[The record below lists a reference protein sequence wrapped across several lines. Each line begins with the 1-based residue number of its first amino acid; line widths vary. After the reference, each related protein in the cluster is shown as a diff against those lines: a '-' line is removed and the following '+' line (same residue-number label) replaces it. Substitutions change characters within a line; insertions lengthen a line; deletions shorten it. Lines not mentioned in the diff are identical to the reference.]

1 MKVLILSLTVG
12 AGHNVVAGVIAEDL
26 EKKGHSTKIIK
37 MCDDFKFQNW
47 LITKANFRA
56 AKYFPK
62 TYKKVYDSYRGKDVF
77 YKDSFFEKFDPKLV
91 DEINEFEPDVILST
105 HVMGQVFALIY
116 KNKFKKQPTLYF
128 IATDYELPPQ
138 VLKQND
144 YVIVADNYFVDM
156 FMKKGYTE
164 EQILPFGIPIN
175 PKFATSHNSSE
186 VKAEFNLKNNVFT
199 IMLMNG
205 GAGIGNIAKIF
216 KHLVKTQDDIQVIVI
231 NGKNK
236 KSYDLVNKLSKKT
249 SKHIVNIGFTKEV
262 DKLMEVSDVL
272 ITKTGCITV
281 NEALSKNLPICTV
294 KKMQEPEYSNMKFLH
309 DRDAIIIANNNKDI
323 YKAIKAA
330 DLPKIKENML
340 FIYKPNTLNDI
351 TNHIINCNKN

>member
-1 MKVLILSLTVG
+1 
-12 AGHNVVAGVIAEDL
+12 
-26 EKKGHSTKIIK
+26 
-37 MCDDFKFQNW
+37 
-47 LITKANFRA
+47 
-56 AKYFPK
+56 
-62 TYKKVYDSYRGKDVF
+62 
-77 YKDSFFEKFDPKLV
+77 
-91 DEINEFEPDVILST
+91 
-105 HVMGQVFALIY
+105 
-116 KNKFKKQPTLYF
+116 
-128 IATDYELPPQ
+128 
-138 VLKQND
+138 
-144 YVIVADNYFVDM
+144 
-156 FMKKGYTE
+156 
-164 EQILPFGIPIN
+164 
-175 PKFATSHNSSE
+175 
-186 VKAEFNLKNNVFT
+186 
-199 IMLMNG
+199 MNG